1 MSAWTPEWQ
10 VTINGGGDYTNLT
23 LANLTITSGRTDIYA
38 QPRAGFCSVQIINL
52 DESPI
57 EIDVNDNVL
66 IKVKDSSGDYV
77 NLFGGDVTD
86 IEVSVVNSSGSQS
99 NQIIRVTALGALSKL
114 PSSLTEGVLAKAF
127 DGDQIYT
134 VLTDL
139 LLNNWNEVAPA
150 ETWADYDAT
159 TTWANAENVGLGDID
174 RPGDYELTARSA
186 ATTDI
191 YSLVNSLA
199 TSGLGYIFEDS
210 SGRIGYADSTHRAQY
225 LAANGYTTV
234 SAQDALTSSISTI
247 KRIADVRN
255 KVTIQYKNAQEESAS
270 NSQSIGI
277 YGQQAQIIATT
288 LENSV
293 DAESQAE
300 FYLGLRA
307 FPQAQFQ
314 AITFTLGN
322 SNIED
327 SDRDALLNVFMGLP
341 LDITDLPSN
350 ILLGRFQGFV
360 EGWTFSAGVN
370 RLDITL
376 TLSPTAFSLQSMKW
390 ENVGV
395 AETWNTLSSTLDWNS
410 ATVVA

>member
-1 MSAWTPEWQ
+1 MSVWTPEWQ

-23 LANLTITSGRTDIYA
+23 LANLTITSGRTDIYS
-38 QPRAGFCSVQIINL
+38 QPRAGYCSVEIINL

-57 EIDVNDNVL
+57 QIDVNDNVL
-66 IKVKDSSGDYV
+66 IKVKNSSGTFV

-86 IEVSVVNSSGSQS
+86 IQVSVINSSGSQS

-114 PSSLTEGVLAKAF
+114 PVSLTEGVLAKDF

-134 VLTDL
+134 VLEDL

-150 ETWADYDAT
+150 VTWADYDPTA
-159 TTWANAENVGLGDID
+159 TWATAENVGLGEID
-174 RPGDYELTARSA
+174 RPGDYELTDRSA
-186 ATTDI
+186 ATTDV
-191 YSLVNSLA
+191 YSLINTLA
-199 TSGLGYIFEDS
+199 TSGLGYIYEDA
-210 SGRIGYADSTHRAQY
+210 SGRIGYADSTHRSQY
-225 LAANGYTTV
+225 LAANGYTEV

-255 KVTIQYKNAQEESAS
+255 KVTIQYKNGQEESALDT
-270 NSQSIGI
+270 QSIGI
-277 YGQQAQIIATT
+277 YGQQAHIIATN
-288 LENSV
+288 LENGV
-293 DAESQAE
+293 DAEFQAG

-307 FPQAQFQ
+307 FPQSQFQ

-322 SNIED
+322 SNLSD
-327 SDRDALLNVFMGLP
+327 GDRDALLGVFMGLP
-341 LDITDLPSN
+341 LDITNLPPN

-376 TLSPTAFSLQSMKW
+376 NLSPTAFSLQALRW
-390 ENVGV
+390 ELVNV

>member
-1 MSAWTPEWQ
+1 MSVWTPEWQ

-23 LANLTITSGRTDIYA
+23 LANLTITSGRTDIYS
-38 QPRAGFCSVQIINL
+38 QPRAGYCSVQIINL

-66 IKVKDSSGDYV
+66 IKVKNSSGTFV

-86 IEVSVVNSSGSQS
+86 IQVSIVDTSGSQS
-99 NQIIRVTALGALSKL
+99 NQVIRVTALGALSKL
-114 PSSLTEGVLAKAF
+114 PSSLTEGVLAKDY
-127 DGDQIYT
+127 DGDQIYS
-134 VLTDL
+134 VLEDL

-150 ETWADYDAT
+150 VTWADYDAT
-159 TTWANAENVGLGDID
+159 TTWATAENVGLGEID

-186 ATTDI
+186 STTDI
-191 YSLVNSLA
+191 YSLINTLA
-199 TSGLGYIFEDS
+199 TSGLGYIYEDS

-225 LAANGYTTV
+225 LAANGYTEV
-234 SAQDALTSSISTI
+234 SAEQALASSISTI

-255 KVTIQYKNAQEESAS
+255 KVTIQYKNSQEESAS

-288 LENSV
+288 LEKSV
-293 DAESQAE
+293 DATAQAN

-307 FPQAQFQ
+307 FPQSQFQ

-322 SNIED
+322 SNIDD
-327 SDRDALLNVFMGLP
+327 SDRDALLGVFMGLP
-341 LDITDLPSN
+341 LDITNLPPN
-350 ILLGRFQGFV
+350 MLLGRFQGFV
-360 EGWTFSAGVN
+360 EGWTFSAGKN
-370 RLDITL
+370 RLDLTL
-376 TLSPTAFSLQSMKW
+376 NLSPTAFSLQSMKW
-390 ENVGV
+390 ENVSV
-395 AETWNTLSSTLDWNS
+395 AESWNTLSSTLNWNN

>member
-1 MSAWTPEWQ
+1 MSIWTPEWQ
-10 VTINGGGDYTNLT
+10 VTINGGVDYTNLT
-23 LANLTITSGRTDIYA
+23 LANLTITSGRTDIYS
-38 QPRAGFCSVQIINL
+38 QPRAGYCSVEIINL

-57 EIDVNDNVL
+57 QIDVNDNVL
-66 IKVKDSSGDYV
+66 IKVKNSSGTFV

-86 IEVSVVNSSGSQS
+86 IQVSVVNSSGSQS

-114 PSSLTEGVLAKAF
+114 PVSLTEGVLTKDF
-127 DGDQIYT
+127 EGDQIYA
-134 VLTDL
+134 VLEDL

-150 ETWADYDAT
+150 LTWADYEAT

-186 ATTDI
+186 STTDV
-191 YSLVNSLA
+191 YSLINTLA

-210 SGRIGYADSTHRAQY
+210 SGRIGYADSTHRSQY
-225 LAANGYTTV
+225 LAANGYTEI

-255 KVTIQYKNAQEESAS
+255 KVTIQYKNSQEASALDT
-270 NSQSIGI
+270 QSIGI
-277 YGQQAQIIATT
+277 YGQQAHIIATT
-288 LENSV
+288 LENEV
-293 DAESQAE
+293 DAEFQAD

-314 AITFTLGN
+314 AISFTLGN
-322 SNIED
+322 SNID
-327 SDRDALLNVFMGLP
+327 DADRDALLGVFMGLP
-341 LDITDLPSN
+341 LDITNLPPN

-376 TLSPTAFSLQSMKW
+376 NLSPTAFSLQALRW
-390 ENVGV
+390 ELVNV

>member
-1 MSAWTPEWQ
+1 MSVWTPEWQ
-10 VTINGGGDYTNLT
+10 ISVNGGGDYTNLT
-23 LANLTITSGRTDIYA
+23 LSTVSITSGRTDIYS
-38 QPRAGFCSVQIINL
+38 QPRAGYCYVEILNL

-66 IKVKDSSGDYV
+66 IKIKDSTGTFV

-86 IEVSVVNSSGSQS
+86 IQVQVLNSSYTET
-99 NQIIRVTALGALSKL
+99 NQVIRVTALGALSKL
-114 PSSLTEGVLAKAF
+114 PVSLTEGVLAKDF

-134 VLTDL
+134 ILEDL

-150 ETWADYDAT
+150 VTWADYDPT
-159 TTWANAENVGLGDID
+159 QTWATAENVGLGEID

-186 ATTDI
+186 ETTDI
-191 YSLVNSLA
+191 YSLVSALA
-199 TSGLGYIFEDS
+199 TSGLGYIYEDA

-225 LAANGYTTV
+225 LAANGYTEI
-234 SAQDALTSSISTI
+234 SAETAFAAGISTI

-255 KVTIQYKNAQEESAS
+255 RVTIQYKNNQEESALDTG
-270 NSQSIGI
+270 SIGI
-277 YGQQAQIIATT
+277 YGQQAHVISTT
-288 LENSV
+288 LENAV
-293 DAESQAE
+293 DAEFQAD

-307 FPQAQFQ
+307 YPQAQFQ

-322 SNIED
+322 GNIDD

-341 LDITDLPSN
+341 LDITDLPPN

-360 EGWTFSAGVN
+360 EGWTFTAGYK

-376 TLSPTAFSLQSMKW
+376 NLSPTAFSLQSMKW
-390 ENVGV
+390 ENVSV
-395 AETWNTLSSTLDWNS
+395 AESWNTLSSTLDWNS

>member
-1 MSAWTPEWQ
+1 MSVWTPDWQ
-10 VTINGGGDYTNLT
+10 ISVNGGGDYTNLT
-23 LANLTITSGRTDIYA
+23 LSTVSITSGRTDIYS
-38 QPRAGFCSVQIINL
+38 QPRAGYCYVEILNL

-66 IKVKDSSGDYV
+66 IKIKDSTGTFV

-86 IEVSVVNSSGSQS
+86 IQVQVLNSSYTQT
-99 NQIIRVTALGALSKL
+99 NQVIRVTALGALSKL
-114 PSSLTEGVLAKAF
+114 PVSLTEGVLAKDF

-134 VLTDL
+134 ILEDL

-150 ETWADYDAT
+150 VTWAAYDPT
-159 TTWANAENVGLGDID
+159 QTWATAENVGLGEID

-186 ATTDI
+186 AITDI
-191 YSLVNSLA
+191 YSLVSALA
-199 TSGLGYIFEDS
+199 NSGLGYIYEDA

-225 LAANGYTTV
+225 LAANGYTEI
-234 SAQDALTSSISTI
+234 SATTAFAAGISTI

-255 KVTIQYKNAQEESAS
+255 KVTIQYKNSQEESAS
-270 NSQSIGI
+270 DTGSIGI
-277 YGQQAQIIATT
+277 YGQQAHVISTT
-288 LENSV
+288 LENAV
-293 DAESQAE
+293 DAEFQAD

-307 FPQAQFQ
+307 YPQAQFQ

-322 SNIED
+322 GNIDD

-341 LDITDLPSN
+341 LDITDLPPN

-360 EGWTFSAGVN
+360 EGWTFTAGYN

-376 TLSPTAFSLQSMKW
+376 NLSPTAFSLQSMKW
-390 ENVGV
+390 ENVSV
-395 AETWNTLSSTLDWNS
+395 AESWNTLSSTLIWND

>member
-1 MSAWTPEWQ
+1 MSVWTPEWQ
-10 VTINGGGDYTNLT
+10 ISVNGGGDYTNLT
-23 LANLTITSGRTDIYA
+23 LSTVSITSGRTDIYS
-38 QPRAGFCSVQIINL
+38 QPRAGYCYVEILNL

-66 IKVKDSSGDYV
+66 IKIKDSTGTFV

-86 IEVSVVNSSGSQS
+86 IQVQVLNSSYTQT
-99 NQIIRVTALGALSKL
+99 NQVIRVTALGALSKL
-114 PSSLTEGVLAKAF
+114 PVSLTEGVLSKDF

-134 VLTDL
+134 ILEDL

-150 ETWADYDAT
+150 VTWAAYDPT
-159 TTWANAENVGLGDID
+159 QTWATAENVGLGEID

-186 ATTDI
+186 AITDI
-191 YSLVNSLA
+191 YSLVSALA
-199 TSGLGYIFEDS
+199 NSGLGYIYEDA

-225 LAANGYTTV
+225 LAANGYTEI
-234 SAQDALTSSISTI
+234 SATTAFAAGISTI

-255 KVTIQYKNAQEESAS
+255 KVTIQYKNSQEASALDTG
-270 NSQSIGI
+270 SIGI
-277 YGQQAQIIATT
+277 YGQQAHVISTT
-288 LENSV
+288 LEKTV
-293 DAESQAE
+293 DAEFQAD

-307 FPQAQFQ
+307 YPQAQFQ

-322 SNIED
+322 GNIDD

-341 LDITDLPSN
+341 LDITDLPPN

-360 EGWTFSAGVN
+360 EGWTFTAGYN

-376 TLSPTAFSLQSMKW
+376 NLSPTAFSLQSMKW
-390 ENVGV
+390 ENVSV
-395 AETWNTLSSTLDWNS
+395 AESWNTLSSTLIWND
-410 ATVVA
+410 ATIVA

>member
-1 MSAWTPEWQ
+1 MSVWTPEWQ
-10 VTINGGGDYTNLT
+10 ISVNGGGDYTNLT
-23 LANLTITSGRTDIYA
+23 LSTVSITSGRTDIYS
-38 QPRAGFCSVQIINL
+38 QPRAGYCYVEILNL

-66 IKVKDSSGDYV
+66 IKIKDSTGTFV

-86 IEVSVVNSSGSQS
+86 IQVQVLNSSYTQT
-99 NQIIRVTALGALSKL
+99 NQVIRVTALGALSKL
-114 PSSLTEGVLAKAF
+114 PVSLTEGVLSKDF

-134 VLTDL
+134 ILEDL

-150 ETWADYDAT
+150 VTWAAYDPT
-159 TTWANAENVGLGDID
+159 QTWATAENVGLGEID

-186 ATTDI
+186 AITDI
-191 YSLVNSLA
+191 YSLVSALA
-199 TSGLGYIFEDS
+199 NSGLGYIYEDA

-225 LAANGYTTV
+225 LAANGYTEI
-234 SAQDALTSSISTI
+234 SATTAFAAGISTI

-255 KVTIQYKNAQEESAS
+255 KVTIQYKNSQEASALDTG
-270 NSQSIGI
+270 SIGI
-277 YGQQAQIIATT
+277 YGQQAHVISTT
-288 LENSV
+288 LEKTV
-293 DAESQAE
+293 DAEFQAD

-307 FPQAQFQ
+307 YPQAQFQ

-322 SNIED
+322 GNIDD

-341 LDITDLPSN
+341 LDITDLPPN

-360 EGWTFSAGVN
+360 EGWTFTAGYN

-376 TLSPTAFSLQSMKW
+376 NLSPTAFSLQSMKW
-390 ENVGV
+390 ENVSV
-395 AETWNTLSSTLDWNS
+395 AESWNTLSSTLIWND

>member
-1 MSAWTPEWQ
+1 MSIWTPEWQ
-10 VTINGGGDYTNLT
+10 VMVNGGGDYTNLT
-23 LANLTITSGRTDIYA
+23 LANLTITSGRTDIYS
-38 QPRAGFCSVQIINL
+38 QPRAGYCSVEILNL

-57 EIDVNDNVL
+57 LIDVNDNVL
-66 IKVKDSSGDYV
+66 IKVKDSSGTFV

-86 IEVSVVNSSGSQS
+86 IQVSVVNSSGSQS
-99 NQIIRVTALGALSKL
+99 NQRIRVTALGALSKL
-114 PSSLTEGVLAKAF
+114 PVSLTEGVLSKDF

-134 VLTDL
+134 VLSDL

-150 ETWADYDAT
+150 VTWANYDPT
-159 TTWANAENVGLGDID
+159 TTWATAENVGLGDID
-174 RPGDYELTARSA
+174 RPGDYELTDRSA
-186 ATTDI
+186 STTDV
-191 YSLVNSLA
+191 YSLINSLA
-199 TSGLGYIFEDS
+199 TSGLGYIYEDA

-225 LAANGYTTV
+225 LADNGYTMV

-255 KVTIQYKNAQEESAS
+255 KVTIQYKNSQEESAS
-270 NSQSIGI
+270 NTESIGI
-277 YGQQAQIIATT
+277 YGQQAQIIATS
-288 LENSV
+288 LENSA
-293 DAESQAE
+293 DATSQAN

-322 SNIED
+322 SNID
-327 SDRDALLNVFMGLP
+327 DGDRDALLNVFMGLP
-341 LDITDLPSN
+341 LDITNLPPN

-376 TLSPTAFSLQSMKW
+376 NLSPTAFSLQSLKW
-390 ENVGV
+390 ENVSV
-395 AETWNTLSSTLDWNS
+395 AESWNTLSSTLDWNS

>member
-1 MSAWTPEWQ
+1 MSVWTPEWQ
-10 VTINGGGDYTNLT
+10 ISVNGGGDYTNLT
-23 LANLTITSGRTDIYA
+23 LSTVSITSGRTDIYS
-38 QPRAGFCSVQIINL
+38 QPRAGYCYVEILNL

-66 IKVKDSSGDYV
+66 IKIKDSTGTFV

-86 IEVSVVNSSGSQS
+86 IQVQVLNSSYTQT
-99 NQIIRVTALGALSKL
+99 NQVIRVTALGALSKL
-114 PSSLTEGVLAKAF
+114 PVSLTEGVLAKDF

-134 VLTDL
+134 ILEDL

-150 ETWADYDAT
+150 VTWAAYDPT
-159 TTWANAENVGLGDID
+159 QTWATAENVGLGEID

-191 YSLVNSLA
+191 YSLVSALA
-199 TSGLGYIFEDS
+199 NSGLGYIYEDA

-225 LAANGYTTV
+225 LAANGYTEI
-234 SAQDALTSSISTI
+234 SATTAFAAGISTI

-255 KVTIQYKNAQEESAS
+255 KVTIQYKNSQEESAS
-270 NSQSIGI
+270 DTGSIGI
-277 YGQQAQIIATT
+277 YGQQAHVISTT
-288 LENSV
+288 LENAV
-293 DAESQAE
+293 DAEFQAD

-307 FPQAQFQ
+307 YPQAQFQ

-322 SNIED
+322 GNIDD

-341 LDITDLPSN
+341 LDITDLPPN

-360 EGWTFSAGVN
+360 EGWTFTAGYN

-376 TLSPTAFSLQSMKW
+376 NLSPTAFSLQSMKW
-390 ENVGV
+390 ENVSV
-395 AETWNTLSSTLDWNS
+395 AESWNTLSSTLIWND

>member
-1 MSAWTPEWQ
+1 MSVWTPEWQ
-10 VTINGGGDYTNLT
+10 ISVNGGGDYTNLT
-23 LANLTITSGRTDIYA
+23 LSTVSITSGRTDIYS
-38 QPRAGFCSVQIINL
+38 QPRAGYCYVEILNL

-66 IKVKDSSGDYV
+66 IKIKDSTGTFV

-86 IEVSVVNSSGSQS
+86 IQVQVLNSSYTQT
-99 NQIIRVTALGALSKL
+99 NQVIRVTALGALSKL
-114 PSSLTEGVLAKAF
+114 PVSLTEGVLSKDF

-134 VLTDL
+134 ILEDL

-150 ETWADYDAT
+150 VTWAAYDPT
-159 TTWANAENVGLGDID
+159 QTWATAENVGLGEID

-191 YSLVNSLA
+191 YSLVSALA
-199 TSGLGYIFEDS
+199 NSGLGYIYEDA

-225 LAANGYTTV
+225 LAANGYTQI
-234 SAQDALTSSISTI
+234 SATTAFAAGISTI

-255 KVTIQYKNAQEESAS
+255 KVTIQYKNSQEESAS
-270 NSQSIGI
+270 DTGSIGI
-277 YGQQAQIIATT
+277 YGQQAHVISTT
-288 LENSV
+288 LENQV
-293 DAESQAE
+293 DAEFQAE

-307 FPQAQFQ
+307 YPQAQFQ

-322 SNIED
+322 GNIDD

-341 LDITDLPSN
+341 LDITDLPPN

-360 EGWTFSAGVN
+360 EGWTFTAGYN

-376 TLSPTAFSLQSMKW
+376 NLSPTAFSLQSMKW
-390 ENVGV
+390 ENVSV
-395 AETWNTLSSTLDWNS
+395 AESWNTLSSTLIWND

>member
-1 MSAWTPEWQ
+1 MSIWTPEWQ
-10 VTINGGGDYTNLT
+10 VMVNGGGDYTNLT
-23 LANLTITSGRTDIYA
+23 LANLTITSGRTDIYS
-38 QPRAGFCSVQIINL
+38 QPRAGYCSVEILNL

-57 EIDVNDNVL
+57 LIDVNDNIL
-66 IKVKDSSGDYV
+66 IKVKDSSGTFV

-86 IEVSVVNSSGSQS
+86 IQVSVVNSSGSQS
-99 NQIIRVTALGALSKL
+99 NQRIRLTALGALSKL
-114 PSSLTEGVLAKAF
+114 PVSLTEGVLSKDF

-134 VLTDL
+134 ILEDL

-150 ETWADYDAT
+150 VTWAAYEPT
-159 TTWANAENVGLGDID
+159 TAWEDAENVGLGEID
-174 RPGDYELTARSA
+174 QPGDYELTARSA
-186 ATTDI
+186 STTDV
-191 YSLVNSLA
+191 YSLINTLA
-199 TSGLGYIFEDS
+199 TSGLGYIYEDS
-210 SGRIGYADSTHRAQY
+210 SGRIGYADSTHRSQY
-225 LAANGYTTV
+225 LATNGYTMV

-255 KVTIQYKNAQEESAS
+255 KVTIQYKNAQEESAL
-270 NSQSIGI
+270 NTQSIGI
-277 YGQQAQIIATT
+277 YGQQAHIIATT

-293 DAESQAE
+293 DAQFQAD

-322 SNIED
+322 SNID
-327 SDRDALLNVFMGLP
+327 DADRDALLGVFMGLP
-341 LDITDLPSN
+341 LDIANLPPN

-370 RLDITL
+370 RLDLTL
-376 TLSPTAFSLQSMKW
+376 NLSPTAFSLQALRW
-390 ENVGV
+390 ELVSV
-395 AETWNTLSSTLDWNS
+395 AESWNTLSLTLDWNS

>member
-1 MSAWTPEWQ
+1 MSIWTPEWQ
-10 VTINGGGDYTNLT
+10 VTINGGGDYTNIT
-23 LANLTITSGRTDIYA
+23 LANLTITSGRTDIYS
-38 QPRAGFCSVQIINL
+38 QPRAGYCSVQIINL

-66 IKVKDSSGDYV
+66 IKVKDSTGTYV

-99 NQIIRVTALGALSKL
+99 NQIIRVTALGALAKL
-114 PSSLTEGVLAKAF
+114 PVSLTEGVLAKDF
-127 DGDQIYT
+127 DGDQIYA
-134 VLTDL
+134 VLEDL

-150 ETWADYDAT
+150 VTWADYDPT
-159 TTWANAENVGLGDID
+159 TTWATAENVGLGDID

-186 ATTDI
+186 LTTDVYTLI
-191 YSLVNSLA
+191 NLLA
-199 TSGLGYIFEDS
+199 NSGLGYIFEDA

-225 LAANGYTTV
+225 LATNGYTEI
-234 SAQDALTSSISTI
+234 SAQEALTSSISTI

-255 KVTIQYKNAQEESAS
+255 KVTIQYKNGQEASAS
-270 NSQSIGI
+270 DTQSIGT
-277 YGQQAQIIATT
+277 YGQQAQAIATS
-288 LENSV
+288 LENTV
-293 DAESQAE
+293 DAEYQAD

-322 SNIED
+322 SNID
-327 SDRDALLNVFMGLP
+327 DTDRDALLNVFMGLP
-341 LDITDLPSN
+341 LDITNLPPN

-376 TLSPTAFSLQSMKW
+376 NLSPTAFSLQALRW
-390 ENVGV
+390 ELVNV

>member
-1 MSAWTPEWQ
+1 MSIWTPEWQ
-10 VTINGGGDYTNLT
+10 VMVNGGGDYTNLT
-23 LANLTITSGRTDIYA
+23 LANLTITSGRTDIYS
-38 QPRAGFCSVQIINL
+38 QPRAGYCSVEILNL

-57 EIDVNDNVL
+57 LIDVNDNIL
-66 IKVKDSSGDYV
+66 IKVKDSSGTFV

-86 IEVSVVNSSGSQS
+86 IQVSVVNSSGSQS
-99 NQIIRVTALGALSKL
+99 NQRIRLTALGALSKL
-114 PSSLTEGVLAKAF
+114 PVSLTEGVLSKDF

-134 VLTDL
+134 ILQDL

-150 ETWADYDAT
+150 VTWAAYEPT
-159 TTWANAENVGLGDID
+159 TAWEDAENVGLGEID
-174 RPGDYELTARSA
+174 QPGDYELTARSA
-186 ATTDI
+186 STTDV
-191 YSLVNSLA
+191 YSLINTLA
-199 TSGLGYIFEDS
+199 TSGLGYIYEDS
-210 SGRIGYADSTHRAQY
+210 SGRIGYADSTHRSQY
-225 LAANGYTTV
+225 LATNGYTMV

-255 KVTIQYKNAQEESAS
+255 KVTIQYKNAQEESAL
-270 NSQSIGI
+270 NTQSIGI
-277 YGQQAQIIATT
+277 YGQQAHIIATT

-293 DAESQAE
+293 DAQFQAD

-322 SNIED
+322 SNID
-327 SDRDALLNVFMGLP
+327 DADRDALLGVFMGLP
-341 LDITDLPSN
+341 LDIANLPPN

-370 RLDITL
+370 RLDLTL
-376 TLSPTAFSLQSMKW
+376 NLSPTAFSLQALRW
-390 ENVGV
+390 ELVSV
-395 AETWNTLSSTLDWNS
+395 AESWNTLSLTLDWNS

>member
-1 MSAWTPEWQ
+1 MSVWTPEWQ
-10 VTINGGGDYTNLT
+10 ISVNGGGDYTNLT
-23 LANLTITSGRTDIYA
+23 LSTVSITSGRTDIYS
-38 QPRAGFCSVQIINL
+38 QPRAGYCYVEILNL

-66 IKVKDSSGDYV
+66 IKIKDSTGTFV

-86 IEVSVVNSSGSQS
+86 IQVQVLNSSYTQT
-99 NQIIRVTALGALSKL
+99 NQVIRVTALGALSKL
-114 PSSLTEGVLAKAF
+114 PVSLTEGVLSKDF

-134 VLTDL
+134 ILEDL

-150 ETWADYDAT
+150 VTWAAYDPSQ
-159 TTWANAENVGLGDID
+159 TWATAENVGLGEID
-174 RPGDYELTARSA
+174 RPGDYELTARTA

-191 YSLVNSLA
+191 YSLVSALA
-199 TSGLGYIFEDS
+199 NSGLGYIYEDA

-225 LAANGYTTV
+225 LAANGYTEI
-234 SAQDALTSSISTI
+234 SATTAFAAGISTI

-255 KVTIQYKNAQEESAS
+255 KVTIQYKNSQEESAS
-270 NSQSIGI
+270 DTGSIGI
-277 YGQQAQIIATT
+277 YGQQAHVISTT
-288 LENSV
+288 LENAV
-293 DAESQAE
+293 DAEFQAD

-307 FPQAQFQ
+307 YPQAQFQ

-322 SNIED
+322 GNIDD

-341 LDITDLPSN
+341 LDITDLPPN

-360 EGWTFSAGVN
+360 EGWTFTAGYN

-376 TLSPTAFSLQSMKW
+376 NLSPTAFSLQSMKW
-390 ENVGV
+390 ENVSV
-395 AETWNTLSSTLDWNS
+395 AESWNTLSPTLIWND